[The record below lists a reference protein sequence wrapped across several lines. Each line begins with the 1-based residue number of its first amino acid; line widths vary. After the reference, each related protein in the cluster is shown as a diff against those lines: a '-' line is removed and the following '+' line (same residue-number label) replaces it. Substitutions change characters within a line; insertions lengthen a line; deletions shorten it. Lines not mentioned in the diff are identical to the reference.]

1 MAASTLY
8 RSQSELGA
16 FFRNVAR
23 RSDRKTAVKAT
34 ARRMSHMIYRG
45 VRYGVEYIDK
55 GAETFEKRL
64 REKAVRTVKFLIK
77 SQNIKGMELAAV
89 LGAN

>member
-1 MAASTLY
+1 
-8 RSQSELGA
+8 
-16 FFRNVAR
+16 
-23 RSDRKTAVKAT
+23 
-34 ARRMSHMIYRG
+34 MSHMIYRG